1 MSEKKSDKE
10 RTKITITVDKKVI
23 NALDNYIEDKEI
35 YNKSRI
41 IESFIK
47 KQISEDKNGN

>member
-1 MSEKKSDKE
+1 MSVKKTVKE

-35 YNKSRI
+35 YNKSKI
-41 IESFIK
+41 IENMIK
-47 KQISEDKNGN
+47 KQIEIDKNAN